1 MQKSGTLIALAW
13 PETKVIAEGK
23 WYDVPLGFLGF
34 IKHGYY
40 TAGHAALLLVNHQT
54 NDILY
59 YDFGR
64 YHTPYQKGRVRSK
77 VTDPELTI
85 KTKAIFHNN
94 KLINIETILQEVN
107 NNKACHGDGKLMASE
122 LKNINFEKAKTLANA
137 MQNKGAIC
145 YGPIKK
151 GGTNCS
157 RFVSTIA
164 KNSVNNIIQKILL
177 HIPYTISPTPKSN
190 IRLANSHHYYFLID
204 ERQKAKNVSP
214 FIPKLNFNRIR
225 LW

>member
-1 MQKSGTLIALAW
+1 MQKNGTLIALAW

-40 TAGHAALLLVNHQT
+40 TAGHAALLLIDHQT
-54 NDILY
+54 NEVLY

-77 VTDPELTI
+77 LTDPELTVV
-85 KTKAIFHNN
+85 TKSIFHHN
-94 KLINIETILQEVN
+94 KLINIESILQEIYD
-107 NNKACHGDGKLMASE
+107 NKSCHGDGKLMASE
-122 LKNINFEKAKTLANA
+122 LKNIDFNIAISLADE
-137 MQNKGAIC
+137 MQNQGAIC
-145 YGPIKK
+145 YGPIKP

-164 KNSVNNIIQKILL
+164 KKSVKNVIRRILL
-177 HIPYTISPTPKSN
+177 HIPYTISPTPKTN
-190 IRLANSHHYYFLID
+190 IRLANSHHYYFMID
-204 ERQKAKNVSP
+204 EKQAKNINP
-214 FIPKLNFNRIR
+214 FIPKLNLTKLR